1 MSFLDKQR
9 DGGGL
14 VDYSGGVHAE
24 LKTKVLL
31 FTIELGLGQDAPT
44 DGESV
49 FPIAD
54 MEGGDRRM
62 MGHLTEEKH
71 RKCKVM
77 KKFQLI
83 WKYSFH
89 ALANYMCKC

>member
-1 MSFLDKQR
+1 MSFLEKQR

-14 VDYSGGVHAE
+14 GDYSGGE
-24 LKTKVLL
+24 LELETKILL

-54 MEGGDRRM
+54 MEG
-62 MGHLTEEKH
+62 
-71 RKCKVM
+71 
-77 KKFQLI
+77 
-83 WKYSFH
+83 
-89 ALANYMCKC
+89 